1 MARGGEPD
9 FGIPEPGLGL
19 NPPPRLRVDL
29 DDTSLDRA
37 GGYARLCRHWYRTLP
52 RYGRPADEE
61 RFVARMTAWDHGGRA
76 KHECYGSLLRL
87 WPGCFPDV
95 ETAIAAHR
103 RLLAG
108 FVTLDPR
115 TRALLVRLR
124 RVGIHTAVVTNG
136 TSASQ
141 RPKLRNTGIDGLV
154 DAIVVSEEVGA
165 AKPAPEIFRHALDAI
180 DADPAETLF
189 VGDNPDA
196 DICGAKRLGMPA
208 AWVHLGRDWEMD
220 TPRPDYVIGAV
231 WQLGSVLGDASPA

>member
-1 MARGGEPD
+1 MAAGRPNRNA
-9 FGIPEPGLGL
+9 LKAVL
-19 NPPPRLRVDL
+19 LDL
-29 DDTSLDRA
+29 DDTLLDRA
-37 GGYARLCRHWYRTLP
+37 GGYARLCRHWHRTLP
-52 RYGRPADEE
+52 RDGRPADQE
-61 RFVARMTAWDHGGRA
+61 RFVARMAAWDQGGRA
-76 KHECYGSLLRL
+76 KHECYGSMLRL

-124 RVGIHTAVVTNG
+124 RDGIRSAVVTNG

-141 RPKLRNTGIDGLV
+141 RPKLRNTGIDDLV

-165 AKPAPEIFRHALDAI
+165 AKPAPEIFLRALGMI
-180 DADPAETLF
+180 GVDPVEALF
-189 VGDNPDA
+189 VGHNPVA

-208 AWVHLGRDWEMD
+208 AWVHLGRAWEMD
-220 TPRPDYVIGAV
+220 EPRPDYVIGAV
-231 WQLGSVLGDASPA
+231 WELGAVLGDASPA